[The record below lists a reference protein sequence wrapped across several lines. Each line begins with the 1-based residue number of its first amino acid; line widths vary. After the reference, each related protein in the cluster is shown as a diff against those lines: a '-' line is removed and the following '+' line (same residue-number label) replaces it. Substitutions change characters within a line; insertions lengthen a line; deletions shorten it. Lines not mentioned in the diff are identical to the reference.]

1 MDKQNILFVGGDK
14 RQIYCAKQLFESGY
28 EVSIIGFEKCENVPE
43 ELMVF
48 TNLKIAV
55 ILADVVVLPTPLFI
69 QSEVYAPYSEKI
81 LKIEDVVANLDSEK
95 RVFAGKIENGLKS
108 ALEKKQVSFFD
119 FLSQEDIIQYNAYL
133 TAEGTVHQLMEMDDA
148 CLLRKKVLVIGF
160 GRIAKHLIKLLQA
173 YRAGITVCARKKSDV
188 TLAKIIGCKAKNIA
202 HMKDL
207 SGYDYIIN
215 TVPAKVF
222 KNDLIQAADTAFID
236 LAGVEYA
243 AQKYYRFASVPGK
256 YAPESAGIMQAHFI
270 EQTLSEVDYE

>member
-14 RQIYCAKQLFESGY
+14 RQIYCAKQLYASGF
-28 EVSIIGFEKCENVPE
+28 EVSIIGFEKCADVPE

-69 QSEVYAPYSEKI
+69 RSEVYAPYSENK
-81 LKIEDVVANLDSEK
+81 LKIEDIVANLDSEK
-95 RVFAGKIENGLKS
+95 RVFAGKIDDSVKS
-108 ALEKKQVSFFD
+108 ALEKKHVSYFD
-119 FLSQEDIIQYNAYL
+119 FLFQEDIVQYNAYL
-133 TAEGTVHQLMEMDDA
+133 TAEGTVHKLMEMDDA
-148 CLLRKKVLVIGF
+148 CLSRKKVLVIGF
-160 GRIAKHLIKLLQA
+160 GRIAKHIIRILQA
-173 YRAGITVCARKKSDV
+173 YRTGITICARKKSDV

-222 KNDLIQAADTAFID
+222 KNDLIQAADTPFID

-243 AQKYYRFASVPGK
+243 AQKYYRFSSVPGK
-256 YAPESAGIMQAHFI
+256 YAPKSAGIMQAHFI
-270 EQTLSEVDYE
+270 EQSLSEVDYE